1 MRRFLVVGHR
11 ADSTGHFKLDDLPGS
26 GGRMDILAMST
37 SAALFLSHGLRQDTE
52 VWLVLNG
59 GRDGRPRTIRMIGS
73 EARYLFPDE
82 RNMASMIRNS
92 LIRYH
97 GKGEMEST
105 PGMYISDMGLN
116 DALRLASQDSELIYL
131 KEEGEDVR
139 ETEIPENT
147 TFVLGDS
154 EDLSSA
160 EESVLMSIGAK
171 KIRLGKTHMH
181 TWQAIAVM
189 NYELDRR
196 SGEEDGTL

>member
-11 ADSTGHFKLDDLPGS
+11 ADSTGYFKLDDLPGS
-26 GGRMDILAMST
+26 GGRMDILAMSA

-59 GRDGRPRTIRMIGS
+59 GRDGKPRTIRMIGS

-82 RNMASMIRNS
+82 RNMASMIRNA
-92 LIRYH
+92 LIRYK

-105 PGMYISDMGLN
+105 PGMYISDMDLK
-116 DALRLASQDSELIYL
+116 DALRRVSQDSELIYL
-131 KEEGEDVR
+131 KEDGDDVR
-139 ETEIPENT
+139 KTEIPENT

-154 EDLSSA
+154 EDLSPA
-160 EESVLMSIGAK
+160 EESSLMTMGAK
-171 KIRLGKTHMH
+171 KMSLGKTHMH

-189 NYELDRR
+189 NYELDR
-196 SGEEDGTL
+196 SAGDGDGTL